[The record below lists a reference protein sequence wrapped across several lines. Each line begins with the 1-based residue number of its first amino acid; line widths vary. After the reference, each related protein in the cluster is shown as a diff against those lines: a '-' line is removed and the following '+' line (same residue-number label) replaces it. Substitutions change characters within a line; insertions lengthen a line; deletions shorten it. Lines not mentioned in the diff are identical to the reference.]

1 MCMAKKPKEKKK
13 KKSFKEAY
21 QAGYNKFTP
30 HTKKGNTS
38 GKATSEWLMS
48 NWSIIPSV
56 LILGITCAIALTTQT
71 HVQARTE
78 QIAKVER
85 QVSDL
90 EGALSNA
97 KGGNNEKIVKKTI
110 DVKTH
115 SAKEAGDEMIQWQTE
130 LMKAMDYTL
139 VGADKPLDLE
149 KIKDLTSKIQ
159 SKTGFNL
166 SEALATWIKVPS
178 WKMEFKSVATY
189 ERSDI
194 PVVFLLKDDKDELMG
209 MVTAI
214 YDSDK
219 GRFSNISVTYTV
231 AGEAV
236 SYNRGGV

>member
-1 MCMAKKPKEKKK
+1 MAQKPKKKK
-13 KKSFKEAY
+13 EKKSFKEAY
-21 QAGYNKFTP
+21 QEGYNKFTP
-30 HTKKGNTS
+30 HTKN

-85 QVSDL
+85 QVLDL
-90 EGALSNA
+90 EGSLANA

-149 KIKDLTSKIQ
+149 KIKDLTVKIQ
-159 SKTGFNL
+159 SKTGFNP